1 VPIGGT
7 RNDGSGLNFNVGS
20 GVSGA
25 KFVDGKSNTLSQMSI
40 SSQF

>member
-20 GVSGA
+20 GVNGA
-25 KFVDGKSNTLSQMSI
+25 KFVAGASNTLSQMSI
-40 SSQF
+40 ASQF